1 MQHSPR
7 SFRFLRSVI
16 GCALLLGQMVDSAP
30 ARETGKSVPAAVE
43 IGVRSAVD
51 QRWQGVRKLGPIEHG
66 KVYLIASLNEVPS
79 AEKLVQPV
87 DEAGLLVQLRQVLNS
102 RGFRESVAGE
112 TPDVVLSLLYGRGHL
127 RNPYLAN
134 IDGDISADSIAPT
147 PAESQWAATL
157 DPRLYDKRQWGY
169 YEHKLMA
176 AQKEKLFI
184 RVTAWKFPGDRKE
197 KPAEL
202 WKTTMVVDEPDQHD
216 LNELYPKMLAAG
228 GAFFDRHLKQEE
240 VTIATPL
247 KEGSVKLGPLNILE
261 EGVPAKASDGRRPD
275 GRSR

>member
-7 SFRFLRSVI
+7 SCRFPRSLI
-16 GCALLLGQMVDSAP
+16 GCALLLGLVVDSGL
-30 ARETGKSVPAAVE
+30 ARETAESAPAAVE
-43 IGVRSAVD
+43 IGVRSSVD

-66 KVYLIASLNEVPS
+66 KVYLIASLNEAPS
-79 AEKLVQPV
+79 AGKLVQPV
-87 DEAGLLVQLRQVLNS
+87 DEAGLLAQLRQVLNS
-102 RGFRESVAGE
+102 RGFRESASGE
-112 TPDVVLSLLYGRGHL
+112 TPDVVLTLLYGRGHL

-134 IDGDISADSIAPT
+134 IDGDIASDSLVPT
-147 PAESQWAATL
+147 AGESLWAASVN
-157 DPRLYDKRQWGY
+157 PRLYDKRQWGY

-202 WKTTMVVDEPDQHD
+202 WKTTMVVDEPDRHD

-228 GAFFDRHLKQEE
+228 AHFFDRHVKEEE

-247 KEGSVKLGPLNILE
+247 KEGTVRLGPLNILE
-261 EGVPAKASDGRRPD
+261 EGVPAKAP
-275 GRSR
+275 

>member
-1 MQHSPR
+1 MR
-7 SFRFLRSVI
+7 CV
-16 GCALLLGQMVDSAP
+16 LLMGPVVDSGL
-30 ARETGKSVPAAVE
+30 ARETGKSEPAAVV

-51 QRWQGVRKLGPIEHG
+51 QRWSGVRKGGPIEHG
-66 KVYLIASLNEVPS
+66 KVYLIASLNEAPS
-79 AEKLVQPV
+79 AGKLVQPV
-87 DEAGLLVQLRQVLNS
+87 DEAGLLAQLRHVLNS
-102 RGFRESVAGE
+102 RGFRESASGE
-112 TPDVVLSLLYGRGHL
+112 TPDVVLTLLYGRGHL

-147 PAESQWAATL
+147 PAESLLAASVN
-157 DPRLYDKRQWGY
+157 PSLYEKRGWGA

-202 WKTTMVVDEPDQHD
+202 WKTTMVVDEPDRHD

-228 GAFFDRHLKQEE
+228 VPFFDRHLKQEE

-261 EGVPAKASDGRRPD
+261 EGVPAKVP
-275 GRSR
+275 

>member
-1 MQHSPR
+1 
-7 SFRFLRSVI
+7 
-16 GCALLLGQMVDSAP
+16 
-30 ARETGKSVPAAVE
+30 
-43 IGVRSAVD
+43 VRSSVD
-51 QRWQGVRKLGPIEHG
+51 QRWKGVHKGGPIEHG
-66 KVYLIASLNEVPS
+66 KVYLIASLNEAPS

-87 DEAGLLVQLRQVLNS
+87 DEAGLLAQLRQVLNS
-102 RGFRESVAGE
+102 RGFRESGAGE
-112 TPDVVLSLLYGRGHL
+112 TPDVVLTLLYGRGHL

-134 IDGDISADSIAPT
+134 IDGDISSDSLVPT
-147 PAESQWAATL
+147 AGESLWAASVN
-157 DPRLYDKRQWGY
+157 PRLYDKRQWGY

-197 KPAEL
+197 KPAEF

-228 GAFFDRHLKQEE
+228 AHFFDRPMKEEE

-247 KEGSVKLGPLNILE
+247 KEGSVKLGPLIIVE
-261 EGVPAKASDGRRPD
+261 PD
-275 GRSR
+275 GPAPAEDAQSKRLDDRLR

>member
-1 MQHSPR
+1 MQLTPR
-7 SFRFLRSVI
+7 PSAPLLAITGLV
-16 GCALLLGQMVDSAP
+16 LLLVPGRAAEP
-30 ARETGKSVPAAVE
+30 ARSAPAAVE

-51 QRWQGVRKLGPIEHG
+51 QRWQGVHKGGPIEHG
-66 KVYLIASLNEVPS
+66 KVYLIASLNEAPS

-87 DEAGLLVQLRQVLNS
+87 DEAGLLAQLRQVLNS
-102 RGFRESVAGE
+102 RGFRESGPGE
-112 TPDVVLSLLYGRGHL
+112 TPDVVLTLLYGRGHL

-134 IDGDISADSIAPT
+134 IDGDISSGSLAPT
-147 PAESQWAATL
+147 AGESLLAAAVN
-157 DPRLYDKRQWGY
+157 PRLYEKRGWGA

-202 WKTTMVVDEPDQHD
+202 WKTTMVVDEPDARD

-228 GAFFDRHLKQEE
+228 AQFFDRHLKEEE
-240 VTIATPL
+240 VTIDPSKT
-247 KEGSVKLGPLNILE
+247 GRVKLGPLNILE
-261 EGVPAKASDGRRPD
+261 EGVPAKVP
-275 GRSR
+275 

>member
-1 MQHSPR
+1 
-7 SFRFLRSVI
+7 LA
-16 GCALLLGQMVDSAP
+16 GLALVAGSSRA
-30 ARETGKSVPAAVE
+30 AETAGTVPAAEVE
-43 IGVRSAVD
+43 IGVRSSVD

-66 KVYLIASLNEVPS
+66 KVYLIASLGAAPS
-79 AEKLVQPV
+79 AQKLVQPV
-87 DEAGLLVQLRQVLNS
+87 DEAGLLAQLRQVLNS
-102 RGFRESVAGE
+102 RGFRESASGE
-112 TPDVVLSLLYGRGHL
+112 TPDVVLTLLYGRGHL

-134 IDGDISADSIAPT
+134 IDGDISADSIVPT
-147 PAESQWAATL
+147 PAESLLAASV
-157 DPRLYDKRQWGY
+157 DPRLYSNRQWGF
-169 YEHKLMA
+169 YEHKLLA

-202 WKTTMVVDEPDQHD
+202 WKTTMVVDEPDRHD

-228 GAFFDRHLKQEE
+228 VPFFDRHLKQEE

-261 EGVPAKASDGRRPD
+261 EGVPAKTP
-275 GRSR
+275 